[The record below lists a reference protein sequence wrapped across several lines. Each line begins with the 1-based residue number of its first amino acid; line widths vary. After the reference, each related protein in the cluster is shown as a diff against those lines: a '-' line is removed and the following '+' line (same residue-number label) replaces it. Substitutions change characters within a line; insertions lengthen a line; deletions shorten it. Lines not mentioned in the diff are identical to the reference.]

1 MAEPVDYDALIAQFA
16 DIAGVPPSQARPY
29 LEANSWNLDGAVAE
43 YYTSQEEANDPDYE
57 SSDTEEA
64 QSTSM
69 APPPVHTGGGR
80 RLGDA
85 PTDPQPIP
93 VATSSQPQPKP
104 APRKKFATLDD
115 FGNNGGDDD
124 DDDDED
130 NKKRNLFA
138 GGEKSGLAV
147 QDPDRNPDDIKKKII
162 QKAMKKGPPVT
173 EDKPRKSNFVGPA
186 QTLGGDDAPSRPIIP
201 ATPTGPTRNERVNRT
216 LHFWADGFSVDDG
229 DLFRSDDPRNADILN
244 GIRQGRA
251 PLSIM
256 NVQPGQEVDVEIQ
269 QHQEKYVKPK
279 KKFQPFGGQGN
290 RLGSPTPGA
299 PSMPG
304 SFGPATVEPAAPSV
318 APSNP
323 APSIDESLPTIT
335 LRVSLGS
342 GTRLTARFNTTSTM
356 EEVYDFVRRAEP
368 SQRAFVLQTTFPN
381 KEMTDMDQVLGEIP
395 EFKRGGAVVQ
405 KFT

>member
-1 MAEPVDYDALIAQFA
+1 M
-16 DIAGVPPSQARPY
+16 
-29 LEANSWNLDGAVAE
+29 AE
-43 YYTSQEEANDPDYE
+43 YYTSQEESNDPDYE

-64 QSTSM
+64 RPTSM
-69 APPPVHTGGGR
+69 GPPPLSTAGGR
-80 RLGDA
+80 RLAD
-85 PTDPQPIP
+85 PPLPPDPQPIP
-93 VATSSQPQPKP
+93 VATSSQPKPKP
-104 APRKKFATLDD
+104 APRKNFATLGD
-115 FGNNGGDDD
+115 FGNNEGEDDD
-124 DDDDED
+124 EDDED

-147 QDPDRNPDDIKKKII
+147 QDPDRNPDAIKKKII
-162 QKAMKKGPPVT
+162 QKAMKKGPPAT
-173 EDKPRKSNFVGPA
+173 EEKPRKSNFTGAA
-186 QTLGGDDAPSRPIIP
+186 QTLGGDDAPSRQIVPPTP
-201 ATPTGPTRNERVNRT
+201 ADPTRAERVNRT

-256 NVQPGQEVDVEIQ
+256 NVLPGQEVDVEIQ

-290 RLGSPTPGA
+290 RLGSPTPGGSA
-299 PSMPG
+299 MPG
-304 SFGPATVEPAAPSV
+304 SFDTAVESAAPAV

-323 APSIDESLPTIT
+323 TPSIDESQPTVT

-368 SQRAFVLQTTFPN
+368 SQRTFVLQTTFPN
-381 KEMTDMDQVLGEIP
+381 KEMTDMSQVLGDIP
-395 EFKRGGAVVQ
+395 EFKRCGAVVQ

>member
-1 MAEPVDYDALIAQFA
+1 MTT
-16 DIAGVPPSQARPY
+16 G
-29 LEANSWNLDGAVAE
+29 
-43 YYTSQEEANDPDYE
+43 
-57 SSDTEEA
+57 
-64 QSTSM
+64 
-69 APPPVHTGGGR
+69 PPPVSTGGGR

-93 VATSSQPQPKP
+93 VAASSQPKPKP
-104 APRKKFATLDD
+104 APRKKFATLGD
-115 FGNNGGDDD
+115 FGNNGGEDDD
-124 DDDDED
+124 EDDED

-162 QKAMKKGPPVT
+162 QKAMKKGPPAT
-173 EDKPRKSNFVGPA
+173 EEKPRKSNFTGPA
-186 QTLGGDDAPSRPIIP
+186 QTLGGDDAPSRQVVPPTPSGPI
-201 ATPTGPTRNERVNRT
+201 RNERVNRI

-256 NVQPGQEVDVEIQ
+256 NVLPGQEVDVEIQ

-290 RLGSPTPGA
+290 RLGSPTPGG
-299 PSMPG
+299 STMPG
-304 SFGPATVEPAAPSV
+304 SFDNAPVETAAPSV
-318 APSNP
+318 APSAP
-323 APSIDESLPTIT
+323 TPSIDESQPTVT

-368 SQRAFVLQTTFPN
+368 TQRTFVLQTTFPN
-381 KEMTDMDQVLGEIP
+381 KEMTDMSQVLGDIP